1 MGVDFLARKAAKK
14 AGKQDRKQVERR
26 VRKKKG
32 PRRLCRGVCFQDPLL
47 KPEDLEEGDEPA
59 AWLSKNE
66 QAEAAPQE
74 TTMESRIARELI
86 KKQAETGKQA
96 EGKPNKKEKQD
107 GSRKKPAAEE
117 APPKR
122 RKLSTSSR
130 LGQEAAERPLPGP
143 EHGGGAAPTA
153 QGAAPLLA
161 AFPDLI
167 QRFMVS
173 KGFQEPT
180 PVQEQAWPALLRGD
194 NVRAVAEP
202 GAGKTLAFLLPCAV
216 RLAAQ
221 APRRGQPLALVLEP
235 TRELAQ
241 QVAAVWKDLT
251 RLTGLECGVIHGG
264 VPKQE
269 HVSADSVFIGSAGLA
284 LGSQSAFLG
293 SKHMNIIVCAIFS
306 NGGIHKFRV
315 VSLPALPGR
324 GT

>member
-107 GSRKKPAAEE
+107 GSRKQPAAEE

-167 QRFMVS
+167 QRVMVS